1 MRIDGYPSDSGVQ
14 EEVQSICNSAGM
26 PQPDEQT
33 LQPFQWGEDCEVIS
47 QLQLYWDLN
56 KIQFSPDR
64 LLREIIEADIGG
76 YSGLASNVY
85 FADTHD
91 FFILHL
97 YDDRGADLMAA
108 NRELLRPIYE
118 NLNSWILDYDREK
131 INELFA

>member
-1 MRIDGYPSDSGVQ
+1 MQ